1 MRRSRPDDEFLM
13 VNYGKSG
20 VSKESQKGGG
30 GTHIV
35 DGTAAPS
42 CRMSADDRDSSRFS
56 TFKQGDVRA

>member
-1 MRRSRPDDEFLM
+1 M